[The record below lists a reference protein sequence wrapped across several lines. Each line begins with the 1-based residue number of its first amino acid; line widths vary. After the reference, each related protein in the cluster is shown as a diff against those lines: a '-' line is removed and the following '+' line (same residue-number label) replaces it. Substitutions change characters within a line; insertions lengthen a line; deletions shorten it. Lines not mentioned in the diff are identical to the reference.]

1 MLKLLNLQAP
11 VKTGED
17 PARRVENLP
26 VGLIRPNPYQPR
38 KDFSAHGLEELA
50 QSIREYGILQ
60 PITVRKSTSGGY
72 ELIAGERRLRAS
84 KLLGMETIP
93 TLIMNSYEQDSA
105 MMAMIENLQREN
117 LHYMEEAKGYA
128 SLIHDHG
135 FTQEQLAKKIGKSQS
150 AVANKL
156 RILKLSLEIVEIL
169 IDHNLTERHARALL
183 KLPDPDLQYKVVLQ
197 AAAKGLTVK
206 DTEAL
211 VDKCIRALE
220 TRSSAQEHKSG
231 RKLLKRTKDVR
242 VFVNTIRQAVAMMKE
257 YGLSPQYAQEE
268 KEDHIEIKL
277 IIPKG

>member
-1 MLKLLNLQAP
+1 MLKLLNLQTPA
-11 VKTGED
+11 KTGAD
-17 PARRVENLP
+17 QPRKVESLP
-26 VGLIRPNPYQPR
+26 IVLIKPNPYQPR

-60 PITVRKSTSGGY
+60 PITVRKSSSGGY

-84 KLLGMETIP
+84 KLLGLETIP
-93 TLIMNSYEQDSA
+93 ALVINSYEQDSA

-135 FTQEQLAKKIGKSQS
+135 FTQEQLAQKLGKSQS
-150 AVANKL
+150 TVANKL
-156 RILKLSLEIVEIL
+156 RILKLSAEVKEIL
-169 IDHNLTERHARALL
+169 IDYNLTERHARALL
-183 KLPDPDLQYKVVLQ
+183 KLPDPDLQCKVIRQ

-206 DTEAL
+206 DTEIL
-211 VDKCIRALE
+211 VDRCIRAFE
-220 TRSSAQEHKSG
+220 VRSAQQAQKSG

-242 VFVNTIRQAVAMMKE
+242 VFVNTIRQAVTLMKE